1 MRKRLQVRVLLC
13 AVVRMEEEDEGC
25 GVCRGVPHKRLAQRE
40 RMEEEEEDEGCGVGR
55 GVPHKRLAQ
64 HESGVDGGDD
74 VVAVWV

>member
-1 MRKRLQVRVLLC
+1 
-13 AVVRMEEEDEGC
+13 MEEEDEWC
-25 GVCRGVPHKRLAQRE
+25 EVCRGVPHKRLAQRG
-40 RMEEEEEDEGCGVGR
+40 RMEEKDEGCGVGR

>member
-1 MRKRLQVRVLLC
+1 MRVLLC

-25 GVCRGVPHKRLAQRE
+25 GVCRGVPHKRLALRE
-40 RMEEEEEDEGCGVGR
+40 RMEGEEEGCGVGR

-64 HESGVDGGDD
+64 RESGVDGGDD